1 MGKKKYKNQRVC
13 VNYARPCSLAG
24 RCANCKHRAMRRDG
38 SIACKLG
45 HDVNGNTDHCFVC
58 TSEGSRCKNDD

>member
-1 MGKKKYKNQRVC
+1 MGKNKRKNQRVC

-38 SIACKLG
+38 IGCKLG
-45 HDVNGNTDHCFVC
+45 HDVNGNTDLCFVC
-58 TSEGSRCKNDD
+58 TSEGVRCKNDD